1 MYSPHPPPTPQEKAA
16 KKKSRLQDLKD
27 LKLIEQHRWFSE
39 ESVKAH
45 GIPRHGDITLE
56 VHSAPLRWTPGWT
69 KGAIPSMPLAQQWN
83 LRTFGQ
89 TQADGNP
96 PVCPY
101 KEQGTIPEDM
111 STEVPPPLLLLNTN
125 QIHHHASAHHVP
137 W

>member
-1 MYSPHPPPTPQEKAA
+1 
-16 KKKSRLQDLKD
+16 
-27 LKLIEQHRWFSE
+27 
-39 ESVKAH
+39 VKAH

-111 STEVPPPLLLLNTN
+111 STEVPPPPPSPPKHQSDPLSRGRASRALVIARLRIGMHAIARAIGHT
-125 QIHHHASAHHVP
+125 HHTK
-137 W
+137 